1 MSERRPNRPRRL
13 NSHINVVP
21 YIDVML
27 VLLIIFMVTS
37 PLTSPSTVDL
47 PQVSQASANP
57 SVAIEIVIQ
66 SSGQLQ
72 LIDRDSSRF
81 LEQPTTIENVSK
93 LALSRMQLGEN
104 RPVVISADK
113 NVLYNHVLMVM
124 DVLKEAGIQRVGL
137 SVAPKIQS

>member
-37 PLTSPSTVDL
+37 PLTSPTSTVDL
-47 PQVSQASANP
+47 PQVSQASGNP
-57 SVAIEIVIQ
+57 SVAIEIVIY
-66 SSGQLQ
+66 SNGQLQ
-72 LIDRDSSRF
+72 LIDRDPSRF
-81 LEQPTTIENVSK
+81 LEQPTTINNVSS
-93 LALSRMQLGEN
+93 LALSRMQSGEN

-113 NVLYNHVLMVM
+113 NVLYNHVLTVM
-124 DVLKEAGIQRVGL
+124 DALKQAGIQRVGL
-137 SVAPKIQS
+137 SVAPKT

>member
-37 PLTSPSTVDL
+37 PLTSPTSTVDL
-47 PQVSQASANP
+47 PQVSQASENP
-57 SVAIEIVIQ
+57 SIAIEIVIQ
-66 SSGQLQ
+66 SNGQLQ

-81 LEQPTTIENVSK
+81 LEQPTTIDNVSS
-93 LALSRMQLGEN
+93 LALSRMQSGEN

-113 NVLYNHVLMVM
+113 NVLYNHVLTVM
-124 DVLKEAGIQRVGL
+124 DTLKQAGIQRVGL
-137 SVAPKIQS
+137 SVAPKT